1 MAEALPPAAD
11 SPLYQSWVMLLNGW
25 GFNWYKLENQ
35 LRADDLLIRSRASEE
50 LGAGLA
56 RLRAV
61 EAEFRQRFL
70 PPPSRRQPFPDPER
84 LAQLRRIQALIDRL
98 AALDTA
104 LRGAAVPADDKIWA
118 RHRNEAQLL
127 ADLAHSDTMLVGA
140 AMGLSGNLRRLTL
153 DDCCGATTSAGIE
166 EGFDALRAVLDRR
179 RALLAI
185 QPGSIA

>member
-1 MAEALPPAAD
+1 MAEAPPAAD
-11 SPLYQSWVMLLNGW
+11 SPLYQSWVMVLNGW

-50 LGAGLA
+50 LGMALA
-56 RLRAV
+56 RLRGV

-84 LAQLRRIQALIDRL
+84 LEQLQRIQALIGRL

-104 LRGAAVPADDKIWA
+104 LRGAAVPPDDKIWA
-118 RHRNEAQLL
+118 RHRSEVPLL
-127 ADLAHSDTMLVGA
+127 ADLAHSDTLLVGA
-140 AMGLSGNLRRLTL
+140 AMGLSENIRRLTL
-153 DDCCGATTSAGIE
+153 DEFCAATSPMVIE
-166 EGFDALRAVLDRR
+166 QGFDALRAILDRR
-179 RALLAI
+179 SAVLAI